1 MSSSKNQAVVDFL
14 MECPIIQ
21 ENPLYFNFADEN
33 GLEDSNHIISE
44 SDKRLHSFIDGSCLK
59 SYTFTVATYKPV
71 AFNAIIKDTSDQNI
85 ETMSLAQ
92 EILDW
97 IEQKAENREFPDFGD
112 NYVIEEMET
121 LTSDPD
127 LDGIDTSV
135 NPPMVRYSIGVKI
148 QYVDNTKSMWNK

>member
-1 MSSSKNQAVVDFL
+1 MSKNQAVVDFL
-14 MECPIIQ
+14 MTCPIIQ

-44 SDKRLHSFIDGSCLK
+44 SDSKLHSFIDGSILK
-59 SYTFTVATYKPV
+59 SYTFTVATYKPI
-71 AFNAIIKDTSDQNI
+71 AFNAIVEDEIDQNI
-85 ETMSLAQ
+85 ESMALAQ

-97 IEQKAENREFPDFGD
+97 IDEQAEQSNFPDFGAG
-112 NYVIEEMET
+112 YTVEEMST
-121 LTSDPD
+121 LTSDPN

-148 QYVDNTKSMWNK
+148 KYIDETKMLWNK